1 MTDDNPTVPQ
11 TTEKPVLELIQFPGT
26 IHLIDND
33 AKADLLS
40 ERLRDVTELGFDTET
55 RPSFRK
61 GEVYKTAILQLATD
75 DDAYVIQL
83 QKLSRF
89 DVFQRIFEEKATLKV
104 GVAIR
109 DDLKKLKQSFPF
121 LPENFVELQDLA
133 KSKGL
138 KNFGLQGMTEEVL
151 QARLSKKAKI
161 TNWEARTLTR
171 EQIMYAATD
180 AWVGLEL
187 FRKIRAL

>member
-1 MTDDNPTVPQ
+1 MNKNSPAA
-11 TTEKPVLELIQFPGT
+11 LEPPLKLIQFSGR
-26 IHLIDND
+26 IHLIDEN
-33 AKADLLS
+33 KKLELLA
-40 ERLRDVTELGFDTET
+40 ERLCDVRELGFDTET
-55 RPSFRK
+55 RPSFKK
-61 GEVYKTAILQLATD
+61 GEVYSTALLQLATD
-75 DDAYVIQL
+75 EDAYLIQL

-89 DVFQRIFEEKATLKV
+89 DVFRQIFENKAILKV

-109 DDLKKLKQSFPF
+109 DDLKKLKQGFPF

-138 KNFGLQGMTEEVL
+138 KNFGLQGMAAEVL
-151 QARLSKKAKI
+151 QGRLSKRAKI
-161 TNWEARTLTR
+161 TNWEAPTLSP

-187 FRKIRAL
+187 FRRIRSL

>member
-1 MTDDNPTVPQ
+1 MQ
-11 TTEKPVLELIQFPGT
+11 
-26 IHLIDND
+26 
-33 AKADLLS
+33 
-40 ERLRDVTELGFDTET
+40 RLRDVTELGFDTET
-55 RPSFRK
+55 RPSFRR
-61 GEVYKTAILQLATD
+61 GEVYKTALLQLATD

-89 DVFQRIFEEKATLKV
+89 EVFKQIFEEKSILKV

-109 DDLKKLKQSFPF
+109 DDLKKLKQGFPF
-121 LPENFVELQDLA
+121 VPENFVELQDLA

-138 KNFGLQGMTEEVL
+138 KKFGLQGMAEDVL

-161 TNWEARTLTR
+161 TNWEARILTS

-187 FRKIRAL
+187 FLRIRALEVGAQVPSS

>member
-1 MTDDNPTVPQ
+1 MKM
-11 TTEKPVLELIQFPGT
+11 EKPPELKLLRFSGQ
-26 IHLIDND
+26 IHLIDDNAKVD
-33 AKADLLS
+33 ALA
-40 ERLRDVTELGFDTET
+40 ERLSHVTELGFDTET

-61 GEVYKTAILQLATD
+61 GEVYQAALLQLATD
-75 DDAYVIQL
+75 NDAYLIQL
-83 QKLSRF
+83 QKITRF
-89 DVFQRIFEEKATLKV
+89 DVLKNVLEDKATLKV

-109 DDLKKLKQSFPF
+109 DDLKKLKQGFPF
-121 LPENFVELQDLA
+121 VPENFVELQDLA

-151 QARLSKKAKI
+151 QAKLSKKAKI
-161 TNWEARTLTR
+161 TNWEARVLTD

-187 FRKIRAL
+187 FRKIRALQTPG